1 MVREIIGALLIAV
14 VTAQSMTGAEPATI
28 DPRFDGKWIGT
39 ETFYHN
45 NSMETWAGKT
55 PQVKAILVIADHG
68 KTIGFVAGFAPGKYI
83 ISPKSKGN
91 TILFDS
97 ALRKAK
103 LTLSAD
109 GNTIT
114 EDGAVA
120 INHVLCEVNTT
131 FHRYG
136 KQN

>member
-1 MVREIIGALLIAV
+1 MAKFIVRGLLVGLLSAGY
-14 VTAQSMTGAEPATI
+14 AAAAEPAAI

-45 NSMETWAGKT
+45 NSIETWAGKA

-68 KTIGFVAGFAPGKYI
+68 KTIGFIAGFAPGKYI

-91 TILFDS
+91 TIFFDS

-120 INHVLCEVNTT
+120 INHLLCEVNTK

-136 KQN
+136 NQN